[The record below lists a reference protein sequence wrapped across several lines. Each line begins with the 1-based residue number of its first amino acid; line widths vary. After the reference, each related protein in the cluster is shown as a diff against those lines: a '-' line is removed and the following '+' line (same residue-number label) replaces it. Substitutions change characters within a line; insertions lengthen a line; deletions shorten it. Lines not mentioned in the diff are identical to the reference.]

1 MSSIL
6 VLSGSLENVLQIGVE
21 FHDVVNNISDFFA
34 IVVGLYKL
42 GFVTIAWEPNMVV
55 KPESGPFAYFE
66 IVFRRSSL
74 EACNV
79 RRVKED
85 QGVDSKGHNFIAPI

>member
-55 KPESGPFAYFE
+55 KPESGGPFAYFE

-79 RRVKED
+79 RRIKD
-85 QGVDSKGHNFIAPI
+85 

>member
-1 MSSIL
+1 MVRICNVINL
-6 VLSGSLENVLQIGVE
+6 LLFPSGSLKNVLQIGVE
-21 FHDVVNNISDFFA
+21 FHDVVNHINDFLA
-34 IVVGLYKL
+34 IVVGLYKS
-42 GFVTIAWEPNMVV
+42 GFVTIAWEPNTVV

-79 RRVKED
+79 RRIKD
-85 QGVDSKGHNFIAPI
+85 QDI